1 MPSVLL
7 ENVCKSYNANGYT
20 VKAVNHVTLSIADNE
35 TIAIIGP
42 SGSGKSTLLNMMGLI
57 LKPDDGR
64 ILIDGQ
70 LVTELSDSKCSML
83 RNMFFGYVVQD
94 FALLDG
100 ETVYNNIWIPLLYSK
115 NIKRREHKQRIK
127 AAAES
132 LGIGDKLNR
141 NVAKLSGGER
151 QRVAI
156 ARAIV
161 CDQPIILAD
170 EPTGALDADNKERVM
185 DILMKL
191 CKERGKTLII
201 VTHDLSVAEKCGMV
215 VQMHNGNITVQSR
228 LTYCNL
234 YSRLRK
240 SR

>member
-1 MPSVLL
+1 MSSILL
-7 ENVCKSYNANGYT
+7 EDVCKSYIANGYT
-20 VKAVNHVTLSIADNE
+20 VKAVNHVTLSVANNE
-35 TIAIIGP
+35 AIAIIGP

-57 LKPDDGR
+57 LKPDNGR

-70 LVTELSDSKCSML
+70 LVMELSNSKCSML
-83 RNMFFGYVVQD
+83 RNMSFGYVVQD

-100 ETVYNNIWIPLLYSK
+100 ETVYNNIRIPLLYSK
-115 NIKRREHKQRIK
+115 SIKRCEHKQRIK

-161 CDQPIILAD
+161 CEQPIILAD

-185 DILMKL
+185 DILLKL
-191 CKERGKTLII
+191 CKEKGKTLII
-201 VTHDLSVAEKCGMV
+201 VTHDLSVAEKCDKV
-215 VQMHNGNITVQSR
+215 LQMHNGNIAAQP
-228 LTYCNL
+228 
-234 YSRLRK
+234 
-240 SR
+240 

>member
-7 ENVCKSYNANGYT
+7 ENVCKSYIANGYT
-20 VKAVNHVTLSIADNE
+20 VKAVDHVTLSIADNE
-35 TIAIIGP
+35 AMAIIGP
-42 SGSGKSTLLNMMGLI
+42 SGSGKSSLLNMMGLI
-57 LKPDDGR
+57 LKPDNGR

-83 RNMFFGYVVQD
+83 RNMSFGYVVQD

-100 ETVYNNIWIPLLYSK
+100 ETVYNNIRIPLLYSK

-185 DILMKL
+185 DILLKL
-191 CKERGKTLII
+191 CKENGRTLII
-201 VTHDLSVAEKCGMV
+201 VTHDLSVAEKCDKV
-215 VQMHNGNITVQSR
+215 VQMHNGNIVAQE
-228 LTYCNL
+228 
-234 YSRLRK
+234 
-240 SR
+240 

>member
-1 MPSVLL
+1 MPPVRL
-7 ENVCKSYNANGYT
+7 ENVCKCYNANGYT

-35 TIAIIGP
+35 AIAIIGP
-42 SGSGKSTLLNMMGLI
+42 SGSGKSTLLNIMGLI

-64 ILIDGQ
+64 ILIDGK
-70 LVTELSDSKCSML
+70 LVTELSDSKCSTL
-83 RNMFFGYVVQD
+83 RNASFGYVVQD
-94 FALLDG
+94 FALLDS
-100 ETVYNNIWIPLLYSK
+100 ETVYNNIRIPLLYSES
-115 NIKRREHKQRIK
+115 IKQREYKQRIK

-170 EPTGALDADNKERVM
+170 EPTGALDADNKDRVM
-185 DILMKL
+185 DILLRL
-191 CKERGKTLII
+191 CKERGRTLIV
-201 VTHDLSVAEKCGMV
+201 VTHDLSVAERCDRV
-215 VQMHNGNITVQSR
+215 VQMHNGSIAAQE
-228 LTYCNL
+228 
-234 YSRLRK
+234 
-240 SR
+240 

>member
-1 MPSVLL
+1 MPSILL

-70 LVTELSDSKCSML
+70 LVTELSDNKCSML
-83 RNMFFGYVVQD
+83 RNMSFGYVVQD

-100 ETVYNNIWIPLLYSK
+100 ETVYNNIRIPLLYSK

-215 VQMHNGNITVQSR
+215 VQMHNGNITVQS
-228 LTYCNL
+228 
-234 YSRLRK
+234 
-240 SR
+240 

>member
-1 MPSVLL
+1 MQVRIF
-7 ENVCKSYNANGYT
+7 CKSYNANGYT

-70 LVTELSDSKCSML
+70 LVTELSDNKCSML
-83 RNMFFGYVVQD
+83 RNMSFGYVVQD

-100 ETVYNNIWIPLLYSK
+100 ETVYNNIRIPLLYSK

-127 AAAES
+127 AVAES

-215 VQMHNGNITVQSR
+215 VQMHNGNITVQS
-228 LTYCNL
+228 
-234 YSRLRK
+234 
-240 SR
+240 

>member
-1 MPSVLL
+1 MPSVTL
-7 ENVCKSYNANGYT
+7 ENVCKCYKANGYT
-20 VKAVNHVTLSIADNE
+20 VNAVNHVTLSVANNE
-35 TIAIIGP
+35 AIAIIGP

-64 ILIDGQ
+64 VMIDGE

-83 RNMFFGYVVQD
+83 RNTSFGYVVQD
-94 FALLDG
+94 FVLLDN
-100 ETVYNNIWIPLLYSK
+100 ETVYINIRIPLLYSK
-115 NIKRREHKQRIK
+115 SIKHREHRQRIK

-132 LGIGDKLNR
+132 LGLGDKLTR

-170 EPTGALDADNKERVM
+170 EPTGALDADNKDRVM
-185 DILMKL
+185 DILLQL
-191 CKERGKTLII
+191 CKEKGRTLII
-201 VTHDLSVAEKCGMV
+201 VTHDLSVAERCDRV
-215 VQMHNGNITVQSR
+215 IQMHNGSIT
-228 LTYCNL
+228 
-234 YSRLRK
+234 
-240 SR
+240 

>member
-7 ENVCKSYNANGYT
+7 ENVCKSYIANGYT
-20 VKAVNHVTLSIADNE
+20 VKAVDHVTLSIADNE
-35 TIAIIGP
+35 AMAIIGP
-42 SGSGKSTLLNMMGLI
+42 SGSGKSSLLNMMGLI
-57 LKPDDGR
+57 LKPDNGR

-83 RNMFFGYVVQD
+83 RNMSFGYVVQD

-100 ETVYNNIWIPLLYSK
+100 ETVYNNIRIPLLYSK
-115 NIKRREHKQRIK
+115 SIKRREHKQRIK

-132 LGIGDKLNR
+132 LGIEDKLNR

-191 CKERGKTLII
+191 CKENGRTLII
-201 VTHDLSVAEKCGMV
+201 VTHDLSVAEKCDKV
-215 VQMHNGNITVQSR
+215 IQMHNGNITVQS
-228 LTYCNL
+228 
-234 YSRLRK
+234 
-240 SR
+240 